1 MRRMV
6 IALTLVLLLPAP
18 ALARAEWKK
27 RIDRTIGSASVS
39 VAVREEGRFLY
50 RHLHRNKRVPA
61 SNQKLLLSMAMFDR
75 VATNARIRTTAALD
89 ADGDLWLL
97 GHGDPSVTGGGR
109 YAEQLPFEP
118 TRLGVLARAVRDS
131 GITAVAGRVMGSTG
145 YFARDWGAP
154 GWRPDFAARW
164 CPLPSA
170 LTFDGNVAN
179 GDHISDPEQRAARSF
194 TKKLENIGVRVSGSP
209 GSGTPTQDVTE
220 IAEIA
225 SPSMTT
231 LLQYTNRKSSNFFA
245 EVLGKRLGVLR
256 SGVPGTMAKGAAA
269 IRAWAARH
277 DVEIVARDSSGL
289 SYDNRIA
296 ASGMVRLL
304 GYAED
309 ESWGTTLRKLLPG
322 AGEGTLEDRFN
333 GVRLRAKTG
342 SLDGVSALS
351 GWVWLRRLDTW
362 AEFSI
367 LSRGFGYAAGKA
379 IEDRIVRELTRNAR

>member
-1 MRRMV
+1 MV
-6 IALTLVLLLPAP
+6 LVLVLLVPTP

-27 RIDRTIGSASVS
+27 RIDRTIGSAAVS

-50 RHLHRNKRVPA
+50 RHLHRTKRVPA
-61 SNQKLLLSMAMFDR
+61 SNQKLLLSMAMLDR
-75 VATNARIRTTAALD
+75 LPANARIRTTAALD
-89 ADGDLWLL
+89 ADGNLWLL
-97 GHGDPSVTGGGR
+97 GHGDPTVTGGGSFAR
-109 YAEQLPFEP
+109 RLPFEP
-118 TRLGVLARAVRDS
+118 TRLGVLARAVRK
-131 GITAVAGRVMGSTG
+131 GGVAAVSGRVMGSTG

-154 GWRPDFAARW
+154 GWRPDFASRW

-170 LTFDGNVAN
+170 LTFNGNVAN
-179 GDHISDPEQRAARSF
+179 GNHIDDPEARAARSF
-194 TKKLENIGVRVSGSP
+194 TKKLEDIGVRVSGSP
-209 GSGTPTQDVTE
+209 GSGTPSGDLTE
-220 IAEIA
+220 VAETA
-225 SPSMTT
+225 SPPMTT

-256 SGVPGTMAKGAAA
+256 SGTPGTTAKGADA
-269 IRAWAARH
+269 IRAWAGGR
-277 DVEIVARDSSGL
+277 DVEITARDSSGL
-289 SYDNRIA
+289 SYENRVA

-309 ESWGTTLRKLLPG
+309 EPWGTTLRKLLPG

-333 GVRLRAKTG
+333 GVRISAKTG

-351 GWVWLRRLDTW
+351 GWLWLRRLDTW

-367 LSRGFGYAAGKA
+367 LSRGFGYTAGKA